1 MPLIRS
7 AYLLMCFAIISVL
20 MHFFIKYF
28 NNAPTMLGRGAPV
41 PVAHVNAFCELI
53 PTFQDGVATCD
64 GAQCKIRHHR
74 GHLTEISKEW
84 IFVEVR
90 RFRGSVLIEMTLLWP
105 LTAVLTDVPV
115 CCFVHQALLS
125 VGNTNPSEAIEVCAN
140 WDYPCILVNQLAS
153 PGDMLPLCISSSGNI
168 TQMNIVA
175 QMIKI
180 QNDKKIIIKSLY
192 ENCRISLGSVRGY
205 VISDWTNSWR
215 SLISKNQRICNYL
228 VYFGPNRFQLVNL
241 GVTVPR

>member
-1 MPLIRS
+1 
-7 AYLLMCFAIISVL
+7 
-20 MHFFIKYF
+20 
-28 NNAPTMLGRGAPV
+28 
-41 PVAHVNAFCELI
+41 
-53 PTFQDGVATCD
+53 
-64 GAQCKIRHHR
+64 
-74 GHLTEISKEW
+74 
-84 IFVEVR
+84 
-90 RFRGSVLIEMTLLWP
+90 
-105 LTAVLTDVPV
+105 
-115 CCFVHQALLS
+115 
-125 VGNTNPSEAIEVCAN
+125 
-140 WDYPCILVNQLAS
+140 
-153 PGDMLPLCISSSGNI
+153 MLPLCISSSGNI

-241 GVTVPR
+241 GVTVPRWLSAGVNLEHRVMHCPVLTSDSLRSVLSHAYMSITWTSISLGNSDLENLVICTPEWRREMHPCACVCVCVWPRQHNLKPTTPRLTNRKPVYSVDHRSVRFPISVSALGSKPKRYESVSRWLLGVAISSGGRLCWLTLKAWTPSSAPRSH